1 MSQITDGPRKAF
13 ISGETGQANLRW
25 YISDASTS
33 PQTVSICAS
42 TNPTVG
48 VNEAAVLVAGDI
60 VTLYLANA
68 SGTRKMVAAGAI
80 TGGNKVYAANDGE
93 VASTGTLLEGIAFET
108 VTTDQDIIEV
118 MGAFGEDVDEDWAD
132 DELLEFGTGDD
143 AVILWSKG
151 DDSNHAL
158 VIGIGDTSQQIH
170 ITDKDA
176 VATDW
181 NRTAGTHPELAIHS
195 NTTPATDYISI
206 GNHDGTTAT
215 IDVVGGTTLNLD
227 IAGTTALAITAAA
240 VTPTGQ
246 MIMTSCNLPVTAGV
260 GITGTADNF
269 VSCVEKIGTMFKTTI
284 VVDLDGLNSGG
295 TAHDI
300 IGADGAGV
308 AHLGQITA
316 ARNGTIF
323 AGTLTCI
330 ETPTGGDPDV
340 DLWDAIEATGVEDTL
355 VTDLT
360 GEHQLCN
367 GGDLSAGTVVP
378 LTVYPVANQYL
389 YLTSEEVTDD
399 TYTAGIIIIE
409 LWGK

>member
-48 VNEAAVLVAGDI
+48 VNEAAVLVSGDI

-68 SGTRKMVAAGAI
+68 SGTRKMVAAGSI
-80 TGGNKVYAANDGE
+80 TGGNKVYAADDGE
-93 VASTGTLLEGIAFET
+93 VASSGTLLEGIAFET

-246 MIMTSCNLPVTAGV
+246 MIMTSCNLPVTAGI